1 MGLNAHQ
8 LGDVFA
14 YEFQGFS
21 DDPVRADRVMQT
33 IAGHIA
39 ALLDDDDERASFVSV
54 ATMSGLRLPD
64 LEQAA

>member
-21 DDPVRADRVMQT
+21 ERKSKRS
-33 IAGHIA
+33 
-39 ALLDDDDERASFVSV
+39 RAS
-54 ATMSGLRLPD
+54 A
-64 LEQAA
+64 